1 MGDNRM
7 ADLRISVTIVC
18 NLMTPPTIMFTNGH
32 SALLQVIIGTLI
44 IHSAPPRKINL
55 SVLLCRQSTV

>member
-1 MGDNRM
+1 MGDSKR
-7 ADLRISVTIVC
+7 ADLSISVAIIC
-18 NLMTPPTIMFTNGH
+18 NLMTSPTIMFTNGH

-44 IHSAPPRKINL
+44 IHSAPPRKIKL

>member
-1 MGDNRM
+1 MGDNKM

-55 SVLLCRQSTV
+55 